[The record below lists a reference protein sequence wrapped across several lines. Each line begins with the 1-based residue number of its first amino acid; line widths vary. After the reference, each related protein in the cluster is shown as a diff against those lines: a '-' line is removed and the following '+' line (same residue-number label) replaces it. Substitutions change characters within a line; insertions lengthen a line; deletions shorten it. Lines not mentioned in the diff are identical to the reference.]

1 MRTRE
6 VDVGSSR
13 KPSFALAK
21 IELRVVSVLGLL
33 KTFRKSRVGD
43 RGQLSSAIRTGDLIL
58 RLVDEGGRSDAARA
72 MDIVDTVELLAQHW
86 LDGIHRII
94 NEATDV

>member
-1 MRTRE
+1 MQTNE

-21 IELRVVSVLGLL
+21 IELRVVGVLGLL
-33 KTFRKSRVGD
+33 KTLRKSRVGD

-58 RLVDEGGRSDAARA
+58 RLVDKGERSDAARA
-72 MDIVDTVELLAQHW
+72 MDIFDSVELLVLYW
-86 LDGIHRII
+86 LDDIHRII